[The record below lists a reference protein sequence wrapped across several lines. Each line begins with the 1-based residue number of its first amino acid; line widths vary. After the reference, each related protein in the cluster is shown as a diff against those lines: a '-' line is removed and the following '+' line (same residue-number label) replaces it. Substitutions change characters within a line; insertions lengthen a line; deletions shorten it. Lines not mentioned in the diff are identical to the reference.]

1 MSAHF
6 VAKMEDVLNVYQQA
20 YDPLCPLVCLDE
32 QGKELQAHKPGRD
45 PLPPQPNQ
53 SAPVGCVRQDYEYER
68 RGSANLVMI
77 CAPLLGWR
85 QVVVN
90 QERDHRPFAYLLK
103 GLVDEFFPQA
113 VKIRLVTDNLNI
125 HHPASLYKV
134 FPPEEA
140 RRILNKLEWH
150 YTPEHGSWLNM
161 AELELSVL
169 TRQCLNQRFGDL
181 ETLRTEVQ
189 AWCQERNQRE
199 VRIDWQFTAADAR
212 IRLRRLYPVIEDIS

>member
-1 MSAHF
+1 M
-6 VAKMEDVLNVYQQA
+6 
-20 YDPLCPLVCLDE
+20 
-32 QGKELQAHKPGRD
+32 
-45 PLPPQPNQ
+45 
-53 SAPVGCVRQDYEYER
+53 
-68 RGSANLVMI
+68 
-77 CAPLLGWR
+77 
-85 QVVVN
+85 VVN